1 MKGFWVLHCLFC
13 KCKNSHINFGNRSFR
28 LYFSCV
34 FYMSLHINLSYG
46 TYYNYPIWYWLLM
59 SFWDITEISLTHLV
73 FSKLVVQAMSHTTSQ
88 LDYLLSLL
96 GLLKDMLSICKVWMY
111 DLWIYCSILLNI
123 WIQILCN
130 FKIANTDITIMNV
143 IWYTVKLFFNP
154 LLS

>member
-1 MKGFWVLHCLFC
+1 MRVLHELAH
-13 KCKNSHINFGNRSFR
+13 KPGLWYLLQLPDMIQ
-28 LYFSCV
+28 V
-34 FYMSLHINLSYG
+34 SYRVPVSDMIQVPVSYRR
-46 TYYNYPIWYWLLM
+46 TLTVLLLM